1 MTARQ
6 HDAMIKDG
14 FEQDDSAKRVTLK
27 RRGLIAGA
35 AALVA
40 GIVATRT
47 AAPVAAGTD
56 GDISLDVFNDVTA
69 TTGVQA
75 KEWNNGISAYNW
87 SGSPVFKGDAS
98 LLPDSS
104 HYPAGTTYNVDGIQG
119 LGKGTGTGVV
129 GNGGGNSGI
138 GVYGFGAGTAAGVQ
152 GFGGNVLGAP
162 GVVGVGNTASANN
175 GEGVRGFGANGGV
188 GVAGHGGATNAT
200 GVIGFGG
207 GTSGQGVAG
216 IGASGTGPGIVGV
229 GGNFGASN
237 NADGVQGFANGTGG
251 GVVGHGGGSN
261 GTGLL
266 GFGGAANGQGVAGIG
281 NGTGPGIVGVGG
293 NFVATNNAD
302 GVRGFAS
309 GTGTGVFGQGGG
321 TNGVGVIGTSTSGT
335 GVYGSTSGAGNV
347 AGLYGT
353 SSTTYGI
360 IGNTTAAGY
369 SGLTGITST
378 PGVAALAASSTT
390 TAAYAAYFT
399 GTTVVQGNF
408 YVVKNP
414 DGTGGGKFAA
424 VAHADGS
431 YRGVYCTESPEPWFE
446 DFGEG
451 KVVNGRVDVPL
462 DPEFAALIHTDT
474 YHVFLTAH
482 SDQHLHVPQRT
493 PTGFSVAMTTVGA
506 GQGAATAA
514 AEQTFSWRVV
524 GKRKDIAGTRLQK
537 VDLPKI
543 KTPDMATLLESA
555 KPTTPPKVTAR
566 VTPQL
571 PKQTEPPV
579 LPDARQPNPPKKP

>member
-1 MTARQ
+1 MAARQ
-6 HDAMIKDG
+6 HDAMIEDG

-56 GDISLDVFNDVTA
+56 GDIALDVFNNVGA

-75 KEWNNGISAYNW
+75 NEPVSGIFASNW

-104 HYPAGTTYNVDGIQG
+104 THPAGTTYNVDGIQG

-129 GNGGGNSGI
+129 GNGGANSGI

-188 GVAGHGGATNAT
+188 GVSGRGGATNAT

-261 GTGLL
+261 GPGLL

-309 GTGTGVFGQGGG
+309 GTGTGVFGH
-321 TNGVGVIGTSTSGT
+321 SPSGL
-335 GVYGSTSGAGNV
+335 GVYGFGQTYGVRGDAGTAAGA
-347 AGLYGT
+347 AGLLGVATTANAVAFGSVVVAPATIAGYFNGEVHVEGPFYVDPISNKHGVIAKADGTKHVFYSMESPESWVEDFGTGTLANGKATIALDKDFASVIHADDYLVFLTSHDAANKGLAVTAHKVDGFTVQEQQGGT
-353 SSTTYGI
+353 SSG
-360 IGNTTAAGY
+360 
-369 SGLTGITST
+369 S
-378 PGVAALAASSTT
+378 
-390 TAAYAAYFT
+390 F
-399 GTTVVQGNF
+399 
-408 YVVKNP
+408 
-414 DGTGGGKFAA
+414 
-424 VAHADGS
+424 S
-431 YRGVYCTESPEPWFE
+431 YR
-446 DFGEG
+446 
-451 KVVNGRVDVPL
+451 VVARPN
-462 DPEFAALIHTDT
+462 
-474 YHVFLTAH
+474 
-482 SDQHLHVPQRT
+482 
-493 PTGFSVAMTTVGA
+493 
-506 GQGAATAA
+506 
-514 AEQTFSWRVV
+514 V
-524 GKRKDIAGTRLQK
+524 GKKVERMPKYTPPPKVDIAG
-537 VDLPKI
+537 I
-543 KTPDMATLLESA
+543 G
-555 KPTTPPKVTAR
+555 KPIPPLAPPVIEAR
-566 VTPQL
+566 PVPAVV
-571 PKQTEPPV
+571 KRAEPPV